1 MIWRSR
7 LEPELDNRGL
17 TAWAHTATWH
27 MLHALTDGDQFDKHG
42 SRVLLQD
49 DKLWPMAKGCQHGPE
64 TRECYFEPLSKCKL
78 SNADPI
84 RSNNAT
90 KVYILKNHNDDYDRT
105 VRMIYTARTA
115 WWRGTNDPYA
125 WTGLSGGTKL
135 NSELTLTAALF
146 AYYFNPRPWLHEEIH
161 KRLQVS
167 IPADLNPD
175 RTIGVPIRRSD
186 KCTGHDIEGS
196 AAGEMECSS
205 LDEYL
210 GGVKSFV
217 AFDPSIE
224 NVIVTSEDKAASG
237 EFVEML
243 KKELPALRVVVN
255 VGDVQQGTGSG
266 AKLESY
272 TEGSTNAAV
281 VASALT
287 SMHMHMRAR
296 YFVITSVSTWTST
309 VTFMARAYGFATSD
323 VFVIDLKKKNNRLAS
338 LARNGC
344 QSMS

>member
-1 MIWRSR
+1 MI
-7 LEPELDNRGL
+7 
-17 TAWAHTATWH
+17 
-27 MLHALTDGDQFDKHG
+27 
-42 SRVLLQD
+42 
-49 DKLWPMAKGCQHGPE
+49 
-64 TRECYFEPLSKCKL
+64 
-78 SNADPI
+78 
-84 RSNNAT
+84 
-90 KVYILKNHNDDYDRT
+90 RT
-105 VRMIYTARTA
+105 IHTARTA
-115 WWRGTNDPYA
+115 WFRINYNDPYA
-125 WTGLSGGTKL
+125 WTGLSGGSKL

-146 AYYFNPRPWLHEEIH
+146 AYYLNPRPWLRDEIDE
-161 KRLQVS
+161 RLRAS

-175 RTIGVPIRRSD
+175 KTIGVPIRRSD

-210 GGVKSFV
+210 GGVQSFV

-224 NVIVTSEDKAASG
+224 NVIVTSEDKAACG

-323 VFVIDLKKKNNRLAS
+323 VFVIDLMKKNNRLAS
-338 LARNGC
+338 LARTGC
-344 QSMS
+344 PKAVK